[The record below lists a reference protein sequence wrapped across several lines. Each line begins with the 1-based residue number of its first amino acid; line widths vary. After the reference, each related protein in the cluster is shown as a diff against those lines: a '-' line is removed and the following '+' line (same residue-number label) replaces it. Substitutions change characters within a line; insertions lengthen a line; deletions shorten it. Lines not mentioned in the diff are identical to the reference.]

1 LAAVGTSWVGRRWQ
15 RRLLVFE
22 YEGSVRRFGI
32 LLKLVDENDGN
43 PFVEKRS
50 LFTQSEFAS
59 AGFLVKNASDANGRE
74 KDDFE
79 NDGGQKLDEE
89 WVV

>member
-1 LAAVGTSWVGRRWQ
+1 MET
-15 RRLLVFE
+15 
-22 YEGSVRRFGI
+22 
-32 LLKLVDENDGN
+32 GN
-43 PFVEKRS
+43 PEIRS
-50 LFTQSEFAS
+50 NTHRPN
-59 AGFLVKNASDANGRE
+59 LVKNASDANGRE